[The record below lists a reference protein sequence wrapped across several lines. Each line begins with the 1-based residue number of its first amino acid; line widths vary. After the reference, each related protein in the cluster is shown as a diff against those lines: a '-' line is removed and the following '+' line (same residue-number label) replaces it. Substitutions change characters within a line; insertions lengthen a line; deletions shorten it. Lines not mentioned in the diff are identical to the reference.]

1 MILQTRTLRSE
12 CQIAFWLP
20 SIKASKSCA
29 RMFLRFFEA
38 ENLKLDPINSNDI
51 LNSILNE
58 EFLSDGDSEE
68 PIEESWTNE
77 LVAL

>member
-1 MILQTRTLRSE
+1 MPNCVLASVNKTFKDLCTDVSKF
-12 CQIAFWLP
+12 FW
-20 SIKASKSCA
+20 SRK
-29 RMFLRFFEA
+29 FGFEDQ
-38 ENLKLDPINSNDI
+38 LDPINSKHI

-77 LVAL
+77 LEAL